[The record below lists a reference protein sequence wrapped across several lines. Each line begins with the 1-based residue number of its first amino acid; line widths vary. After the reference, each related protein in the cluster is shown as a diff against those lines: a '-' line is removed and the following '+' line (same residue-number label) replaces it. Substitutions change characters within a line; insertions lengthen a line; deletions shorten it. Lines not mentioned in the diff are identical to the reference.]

1 MSLPPNFGRAVDLSS
16 LGKPAPTKPSTTL
29 GKEVVAANLASDF
42 VSLSKTKVVII
53 LCWSARSPESIAVL
67 EILARINSESSDVW
81 TLGSVDVDAQPEVAQ
96 ALQVRSVPFAVGL
109 VKEQLL
115 PLFEQSYPEAQIR
128 LVIEKVLSIAAE
140 QGIGAAV
147 EESMEPEEEEALAAL
162 ESHDY
167 MKAESAYLKLLSR
180 KPHDVFAKLG
190 LAHTQLLIRTTG
202 LDAGAVAKIAA
213 EEPMNLDAQIQCADC
228 EVVAGKFDQAF
239 ERLLNAVRTST
250 GPDQLRAKNH
260 LLELFSLVD
269 PIDPR
274 LIKARSA
281 LANALF

>member
-16 LGKPAPTKPSTTL
+16 LGKPVSSKSSESL

-42 VSLSKTKVVII
+42 VALSKTKVVIL
-53 LCWSARSPESIAVL
+53 LCWSARSPDSIAVL
-67 EILARINSESSDVW
+67 ETLARINSENSDVW

-96 ALQVRSVPFAVGL
+96 ALQVRAVPFAVGL

-140 QGIGAAV
+140 QGIGEMV
-147 EESMEPEEEEALAAL
+147 EETLEPEEEEALAAL

-167 MKAESAYLKLLSR
+167 LKAESAYLRLLSR
-180 KPHDVFAKLG
+180 KPNDVFAKLG

-202 LDAGAVAKIAA
+202 LDAEVVAKIAA
-213 EEPMNLDAQIQCADC
+213 EEPTNLDAQIQCADC
-228 EVVAGKFDQAF
+228 EVVAGKYDEAF
-239 ERLLNAVRTST
+239 QRLLNSVRISS
-250 GPDQLRAKNH
+250 GPDQLRAKSH

-269 PIDPR
+269 PSDPG
-274 LIKARSA
+274 LIKARRA

>member
-16 LGKPAPTKPSTTL
+16 LGKPTPAKPTKVL
-29 GKEVVAANLASDF
+29 GKEVVAANLASEF
-42 VSLSKTKVVII
+42 VALSKSKVVIL

-67 EILARINSESSDVW
+67 ETLARINSDNPELW

-96 ALQVRSVPFAVGL
+96 ALQVRAVPFAVGL

-140 QGIGAAV
+140 QGIGEAL
-147 EESMEPEEEEALAAL
+147 EETMEPEEEEALAAL

-167 MKAESAYLKLLSR
+167 ATAESAYKKLLVR
-180 KPHDVFAKLG
+180 KPADVFAKLG

-202 LDAGAVAKIAA
+202 LDAASVAKIAA
-213 EEPMNLDAQIQCADC
+213 EQPSNLDAQIQCADC
-228 EVVAGKFDQAF
+228 EVVAGKFDEAF
-239 ERLLNAVRTST
+239 ARLLNSVRTSS
-250 GPDQLRAKNH
+250 GPDQIRAKNH

-269 PIDPR
+269 PSDPR